1 MRTVAPLS
9 LAMILSIS
17 TASNYALADS
27 QSAAGTWIM
36 DNGKITVRVIPCG
49 NDLCG
54 KIVGMKKPLDK
65 KGRPKRDKH
74 NPNPALRDRPVIGL
88 TIMANMKADG
98 EGRWTGEIY
107 NPDDGNTYASDMKL
121 DDGQMKV
128 KGCVAFICEKITFR
142 RVE

>member
-1 MRTVAPLS
+1 MRTVALGLATAAVIS
-9 LAMILSIS
+9 LASS
-17 TASNYALADS
+17 YARADS
-27 QSAAGTWIM
+27 HGAAGTWIM

-49 NDLCG
+49 DDLCG
-54 KIVGMKKPLDK
+54 KIVGIKKPLDK

-98 EGRWTGEIY
+98 EGRWSGEIY
-107 NPDDGNTYASDMKL
+107 NPDDGNTYASYIRL

-128 KGCVAFICEKITFR
+128 NGCVAFICEKITFR